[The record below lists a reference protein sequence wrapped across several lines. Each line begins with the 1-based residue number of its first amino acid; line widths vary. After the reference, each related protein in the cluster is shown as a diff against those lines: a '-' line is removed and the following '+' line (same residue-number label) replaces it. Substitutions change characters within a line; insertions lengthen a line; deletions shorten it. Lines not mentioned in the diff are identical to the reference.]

1 MDKKRAAKEKS
12 DAYLIE
18 KRQEKMD
25 MICRKAARV
34 FSKNGFINSSLL
46 DVSKAAGLSKGGI
59 YHYFPNKEMLL
70 FVITD
75 RYMDILLDGLED
87 ELRKMPDPNE
97 QIRFFIWRHID
108 FYTKNVHESRIV
120 MHGFE
125 DMSPVNRKAIRKK
138 TKRYIDILRTSIGAV
153 FEDSAASAMKKK
165 IALYSLSGMFNWI
178 YWWYDPKGDIT
189 PAELAEEL
197 YRIFLFDLRS
207 DVI

>member
-1 MDKKRAAKEKS
+1 MDKQRAVKEKS
-12 DAYLIE
+12 DAYLTE
-18 KRQEKMD
+18 KRQKKME

-87 ELRKMPDPNE
+87 ELRKMPDPKE
-97 QIRFFIWRHID
+97 QIRFFIRRHID
-108 FYTKNVHESRIV
+108 YYTKNVHESRII

-125 DMSPVNRKAIRKK
+125 DISPVNRKALRKK
-138 TKRYIDILRTSIGAV
+138 TKRYINILRTSIGAF

-165 IALYSLSGMFNWI
+165 TALYSLLAMFNWI
-178 YWWYDPKGDIT
+178 YWWYDPKGVIT